1 MSTESDPTSPLKLQK
16 ETIPAY
22 SWDDL
27 MALLPQ
33 DVIDVT
39 TEALNSG
46 DVSFGDAE
54 YTVFSGAY
62 AFELIDDSFAQREMT
77 EDDKRLV
84 VALRELLTN
93 NDTLV
98 YVRG

>member
-16 ETIPAY
+16 ESIPAY
-22 SWDDL
+22 PWDDL

-33 DVIDVT
+33 DVIDVAV
-39 TEALNSG
+39 EALNSG

-54 YTVFSGAY
+54 YTVFAGEY
-62 AFELIDDSFAQREMT
+62 AFELIDDSFAQREMS
-77 EDDKRLV
+77 EDDKHLV
-84 VALRELLTN
+84 VALREVLVDTN
-93 NDTLV
+93 ALV